1 MNWCSSCSTV
11 LANEQVINDGHRWR
25 CGTPV
30 VKRNLEQWFL
40 RITDYAQEL
49 LDDLD
54 NLPGWPE
61 RVKIMQRNWIGR
73 SEGARLSFT
82 EKTTG
87 EKIETFT
94 TRFDTIFGVTF
105 LALAPEHPSSRKIIA
120 SLLKGTGFRLSCR
133 SASPRAPLNVPPLAV
148 KRKASSPASP
158 R

>member
-1 MNWCSSCSTV
+1 
-11 LANEQVINDGHRWR
+11 
-25 CGTPV
+25 V

-40 RITDYAQEL
+40 RITDYGQDL

-105 LALAPEHPSSRKIIA
+105 LALAPEHPFVQKII
-120 SLLKGTGFRLSCR
+120 SLSPEGDRI
-133 SASPRAPLNVPPLAV
+133 SAFVQKCVSQ
-148 KRKASSPASP
+148 SSIERTAW